1 YSHCLVRSS
10 SPTRRSSDL
19 EPHTHLLTCR
29 GRSESATRDH
39 QLHRS
44 VLHEHAYVFPGRD
57 RGRRRDRRLDEEL
70 ARREWPSRYPA
81 EHVVGPRV
89 CRTSPCDTALARDM
103 RAVERRAAWNVDPR
117 AEYRYDDACADPCA
131 RHRPVRTLELD
142 DVAPTGTIAADVN
155 AILCAHS
162 RHRR

>member
-1 YSHCLVRSS
+1 R
-10 SPTRRSSDL
+10 

-44 VLHEHAYVFPGRD
+44 VLHEHAYVLPGRD
-57 RGRRRDRRLDEEL
+57 RGRRRDRRLDEEP
-70 ARREWPSRYPA
+70 ARRERPSRYPA

-89 CRTSPCDTALARDM
+89 CPTSPCDTA
-103 RAVERRAAWNVDPR
+103 
-117 AEYRYDDACADPCA
+117 
-131 RHRPVRTLELD
+131 LELD
-142 DVAPTGTIAADVN
+142 DVAPTGTIAADAN